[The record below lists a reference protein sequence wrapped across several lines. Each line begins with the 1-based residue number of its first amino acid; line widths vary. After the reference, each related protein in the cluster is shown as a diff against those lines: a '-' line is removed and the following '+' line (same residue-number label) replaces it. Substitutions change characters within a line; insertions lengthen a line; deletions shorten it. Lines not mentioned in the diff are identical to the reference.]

1 MTVKELAS
9 HAGVTPD
16 AVRYYVQIG
25 LLHPIRNPGNG
36 YRLFAGKDIDRLQ
49 FIRQAKSLGF
59 TLTEVAEVFSD
70 AETGNSPCP
79 RVRAILQHRIEDN
92 RRRIDELNA
101 LQAHMEQAARQWRDM
116 DDGGQFSD
124 HSGHSRVYN
133 PIYRLKEA
141 RHGRCFFI

>member
-16 AVRYYVQIG
+16 AVRYYVRIG
-25 LLHPIRNPGNG
+25 LLHPVRNPENG

-49 FIRQAKSLGF
+49 FISRAKSLGF

-79 RVRAILQHRIEDN
+79 RVRSILQHRIEDN
-92 RRRIDELNA
+92 SRRIDELSA

-116 DDGGQFSD
+116 DDGMPGEDS
-124 HSGHSRVYN
+124 
-133 PIYRLKEA
+133 ICRLIEA
-141 RHGRCFFI
+141 INA